1 MDASF
6 ASAKILLF
14 YELMKKN
21 TGNRS
26 IKLFFIDIACH
37 ISIFFLSLA
46 CKTLLFNHINTYYIM
61 ANKRSLKR
69 NINYVCSEL
78 FSEVVAISYTTDA
91 SDEDIKA
98 LLTSILVIHNDYVRR
113 VSHVE
118 PGLAPRLFF
127 KSLITN
133 FNKQASEIVDQISNL
148 G

>member
-1 MDASF
+1 
-6 ASAKILLF
+6 
-14 YELMKKN
+14 
-21 TGNRS
+21 
-26 IKLFFIDIACH
+26 
-37 ISIFFLSLA
+37 
-46 CKTLLFNHINTYYIM
+46 M

-91 SDEDIKA
+91 NDEDIKA

-133 FNKQASEIVDQISNL
+133 FNKLASEIVDQISNL